1 MLSEV
6 FSKASRCVEERTAE
20 QACLFV
26 YGPVPRHKVTKQEK
40 ATSHASKLLS
50 RRRNETKRANMY
62 LGTTSPLSVR
72 STSSTP
78 FDW

>member
-40 ATSHASKLLS
+40 AGDVATTSKLLS

-62 LGTTSPLSVR
+62 HFATVR
-72 STSSTP
+72 SFNFLHP
-78 FDW
+78 F

>member
-1 MLSEV
+1 MC
-6 FSKASRCVEERTAE
+6 RVEERTAE

-40 ATSHASKLLS
+40 AGDHVKTPQPPPKP
-50 RRRNETKRANMY
+50 NETCQHVP
-62 LGTTSPLSVR
+62 LISPLSVR

>member
-26 YGPVPRHKVTKQEK
+26 YGPHALPRHKVTKQE
-40 ATSHASKLLS
+40 SKRPRQNCS
-50 RRRNETKRANMY
+50 AAAETKRNVPTC
-62 LGTTSPLSVR
+62 TTSPLSVR